1 MFFQHRT
8 GVYFSDGN
16 KPIYISDEVSNY
28 FDENHEDYVGAAN
41 IAALDSYFDWQKNEY
56 HLIFTGLEMV
66 YNTWFKKWSVFE
78 RSVNLTSG
86 AEIIG
91 SSGEPL
97 TYGGSAIGKVYRLE
111 NDTSDKDSADADIA
125 FDNYV
130 ITKAHWPGELEH
142 EINFRRLILVA
153 EGNNTNGG
161 VITINGAYDGGD
173 ITDNTD
179 AQYFTLD
186 DTLDTD
192 DTYDHRGYIKGMF
205 PFSIGDDDLEEAV
218 HTLQLKFGCSTI
230 DLSIKLVG
238 YGLGV
243 AIQRMHFDE

>member
-1 MFFQHRT
+1 M
-8 GVYFSDGN
+8 
-16 KPIYISDEVSNY
+16 
-28 FDENHEDYVGAAN
+28 
-41 IAALDSYFDWQKNEY
+41 
-56 HLIFTGLEMV
+56 
-66 YNTWFKKWSVFE
+66 
-78 RSVNLTSG
+78 
-86 AEIIG
+86 
-91 SSGEPL
+91 
-97 TYGGSAIGKVYRLE
+97 RLE
-111 NDTSDKDSADADIA
+111 NDTSDKDSADADAAIDA
-125 FDNYV
+125 HV
-130 ITKAHWPGELEH
+130 IVKAHWPGELEH

-161 VITINGAYDGGD
+161 IITINGAYDGGD

-192 DTYDHRGYIKGMF
+192 DTYDHRGYVKGMY

-218 HTLQLKFGCSTI
+218 HTLQLKFGCDTI

-238 YGLGV
+238 YGMGV